1 MNKKTQSKKQELD
14 ILLDKVNPLI
24 KPLQLAYISPKQD
37 CDILAKNARYM
48 DKETFNRLTNNIKED
63 GFLSQ
68 LPFAMKKSDG
78 KYLILSGNHRI
89 KAAIKAKLEFVL
101 IIFVDEISKD
111 KQIAYQLSH
120 NKLIG
125 KNHRQILKDV
135 FAEIDKIDMK
145 EFSGYSGVEFLEVTK
160 LNLPSINEDDIELQE
175 LKLIF
180 VSSKK
185 KSVEAI
191 FDKLEKIPID
201 ENSKFV
207 LVDFREFIRV
217 MTEIKKRTKI
227 KSLTV
232 GVIKMLE
239 ICEEYLNQTTTK

>member
-1 MNKKTQSKKQELD
+1 MAKIDQSKKQELD
-14 ILLDKVNPLI
+14 ALFEKVNPLI
-24 KPLQLAYISPKQD
+24 APLKLAYVSPKDD
-37 CDILAKNARYM
+37 CELLTKNARYM
-48 DKETFNRLTNNIKED
+48 DKETFEQLTSNVKND

-68 LPFAMKKSDG
+68 LPFAMKKKEG

-89 KAAIKAKLEFVL
+89 KASIKAKLEFIL
-101 IIFVDEISKD
+101 IIYIDEISKD

-125 KNHRQILKDV
+125 KDDQQMLKDI
-135 FAEIDKIDMK
+135 FAEIENINMK
-145 EFSGYSGVEFLEVTK
+145 EFSGYNDMEFLEVPK

-191 FDKLEKIPID
+191 FEKLEKIPID

-239 ICEEYLNQTTTK
+239 ICEEYLNQNSVK